1 MERSDSAPQVVVI
14 TGVNGG
20 LGQALATLFSQN
32 GMRVAG
38 IGRQPAA
45 RTRPSG
51 DFEYWQADIGDAK
64 QVAATF
70 AAIHARFGRIDVLFN
85 NAAVYPKVSFLEQ
98 SPEDWA
104 ATIGINVN
112 GMAFCCRAALE
123 VMLRQG
129 KGRIYN
135 VGSFADLGPI
145 PKSAA
150 YSASKGAVHA
160 LVKGIAA
167 DLQGSGADV
176 QVHEWIPGHM
186 NTQMS
191 DFTGIDP
198 IVSARWALEIVR
210 ADNASKNGTIFDQD
224 REWMPP
230 ERFVTRVL
238 RKLGLKR

>member
-1 MERSDSAPQVVVI
+1 
-14 TGVNGG
+14 
-20 LGQALATLFSQN
+20 
-32 GMRVAG
+32 MRVAG

-51 DFEYWQADIGDAK
+51 DFEYWQADVGDAK

-198 IVSARWALEIVR
+198 SVSARWALEIVR